1 MTAERERRIRE
12 RAYAIWEEEG
22 RPSGREHEHWTQAED
37 EIHAAEADAGS
48 TITLSP
54 GGRGRRLRRVESG
67 AAASAGG
74 GRLEAPHG
82 RRKAKPP
89 E

>member
-12 RAYAIWEEEG
+12 RAYAIWEQEG
-22 RPSGREHEHWTQAED
+22 RPSGRELAHWTEAAG
-37 EIHAAEADAGS
+37 EIEAAEADAGS

-54 GGRGRRLRRVESG
+54 GGRGRRLRRVEAG

-74 GRLEAPHG
+74 GRLEAPRG

-89 E
+89 G